1 MKPSAEALADVHS
14 LQNLCL
20 AHQVFAQLPTERED
34 AAAVL
39 AHVLRFAEEAGLMA
53 APVRSQPVLVSLSVG
68 NSPSR
73 RAKPT
78 DKSPMEAK

>member
-20 AHQVFAQLPTERED
+20 AHQVFAQLPTDRED

-39 AHVLRFAEEAGLMA
+39 AHVLRFAEEAGLLPPA
-53 APVRSQPVLVSLSVG
+53 RSQPVLVSLSGG

-78 DKSPMEAK
+78 DKSPIEAK